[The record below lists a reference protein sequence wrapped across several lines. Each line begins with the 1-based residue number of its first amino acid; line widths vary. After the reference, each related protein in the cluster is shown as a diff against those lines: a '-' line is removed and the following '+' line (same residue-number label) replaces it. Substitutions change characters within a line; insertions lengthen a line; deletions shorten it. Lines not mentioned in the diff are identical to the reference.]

1 MTFAAGTRLGVYEIT
16 GLIGVGGMGEVYR
29 ATDTTLGREVAIK
42 TLPRELARDA
52 DRLARFERE
61 AKLLA
66 ALNHSHIAAVYGLH
80 EHEGTRFLAMELVD
94 GETLDKKSRGSLT
107 VEQALRLALQIAEAL
122 EAAHE
127 KGVVHRDLKPANVM
141 VTRDGQVKVL
151 DFGLAKAFVGD
162 PTATMPAH
170 SPALSLAMTQ
180 QGFVLGTAA
189 YMSPEQASGQST
201 DQRADIWAFG
211 VVLFELLAGSPLFGG
226 ESVPHILADVL
237 RSEPDWTRLPKD
249 LHPRL
254 RLLLERC
261 LEKNARNRYHS
272 IADVRV
278 DIEKVLSDPL
288 GLTVRPEERVA
299 VARQSLMTR
308 FAIGLALASIGALIA
323 TGAAWRLWPA
333 RDVQVARFSVDL
345 AGPLGDFGSVAI
357 SPDGR
362 RIVYASNG
370 QLYSQ
375 RLDQDE
381 PTTIPGSEQGSNPF
395 FSPDGESVAFFTRT
409 QLKTA
414 RFAGEVPRVLANIDL
429 AQGLVGAWDEQGRI
443 FFGQAGLYGLSW
455 VQARGGVPEPF
466 AALGDYKDMDYPDV
480 LPGGQW
486 VLFSADNAPADWSGS
501 DIVAQNT
508 STGERKVVL
517 KGGHFARYLPTGH
530 LVFARRGTLYA
541 VAFDTKRLEAIG
553 RVVPIVQQV
562 ATDETSGIAQYAVAS
577 SGTLVYAQ
585 GGATTA
591 LERRALLQANREGV
605 LSVLSTE
612 LRNYSLPRVSPDGLR
627 LAVEV
632 KQADSHAQIWIMD
645 VASGAATQLTFDG
658 DENRFPVWTR
668 DGREVLFT
676 SKRDGKFAIYRKAAD
691 GAGEAVHVLDGTD
704 ALVPTDV
711 LPGNLLLY
719 QDTGAGGLRDILTID
734 LEHPGA
740 ATPFLATAAD
750 EFGARASPNG
760 AWIAYTSCM
769 GSCNSGRVYV
779 RPYASNAGGQRAVS
793 EGPGIAPVWSR
804 KGDEIFFIGPP
815 PGHMMAVAVQTTP
828 TTITPGRPLD
838 LFDFGGKLQ
847 IEVGD
852 ILSTA
857 VYDIAP
863 NGDGFVGAQQ
873 PGSTLTGDAGAAARP
888 KLRVVLNWF
897 EELKK
902 LVPTH

>member
-1 MTFAAGTRLGVYEIT
+1 
-16 GLIGVGGMGEVYR
+16 
-29 ATDTTLGREVAIK
+29 
-42 TLPRELARDA
+42 
-52 DRLARFERE
+52 
-61 AKLLA
+61 
-66 ALNHSHIAAVYGLH
+66 
-80 EHEGTRFLAMELVD
+80 
-94 GETLDKKSRGSLT
+94 
-107 VEQALRLALQIAEAL
+107 
-122 EAAHE
+122 
-127 KGVVHRDLKPANVM
+127 
-141 VTRDGQVKVL
+141 
-151 DFGLAKAFVGD
+151 
-162 PTATMPAH
+162 
-170 SPALSLAMTQ
+170 MTQ

-237 RSEPDWTRLPKD
+237 RSEPDWSRLPKN

-288 GLTVRPEERVA
+288 GLSARPEARA
-299 VARQSLMTR
+299 VAGRSLASR
-308 FAIGLALASIGALIA
+308 VGFGVALASIGALIA
-323 TGAAWRLWPA
+323 AGAAWRLWPA
-333 RDVQVARFSVDL
+333 REMQVTRFSVDL
-345 AGPLGDFGSVAI
+345 AAPLGDFGSVAL

-362 RIVYASNG
+362 RIVYASNN

-375 RLDQDE
+375 RLDQNE
-381 PTTIPGSEQGSNPF
+381 PTIIPGSEEGSSPF

-414 RFAGEVPRVLANIDL
+414 RFAGEVPRVLANIDS
-429 AQGLVGAWDEQGRI
+429 APGLVGAWDEQGRI
-443 FFGQAGLYGLSW
+443 FFGQAGPYGLSW

-466 AALGDYKDMDYPDV
+466 ASLGDYKDMDYPNV

-486 VLFSADNAPADWSGS
+486 VLFTADITQADWSGS

-541 VAFDTKRLEAIG
+541 VAFDTRRLVPIG
-553 RVVPIVQQV
+553 RVVPVVQEV
-562 ATDETSGIAQYAVAS
+562 ETDETSGIAQYAVAS
-577 SGTLVYAQ
+577 SGTLIYAQ
-585 GGATTA
+585 GGTTTGMD
-591 LERRALLQANREGV
+591 RRALLRASREGV
-605 LSVLSTE
+605 LSALSTE
-612 LRNYSLPRVSPDGLR
+612 LRNYALPRVSPDGLR

-632 KQADSHAQIWIMD
+632 REAESHAQIWIMD
-645 VASGAATQLTFDG
+645 LATGTATQLTFDG

-711 LPGNLLLY
+711 LSGNVLLF
-719 QDTGAGGLRDILTID
+719 QDTGGGGLRDIFTLD
-734 LEHPGA
+734 LEHSA
-740 ATPFLATAAD
+740 APVPFLATAAD

-760 AWIAYTSCM
+760 AWIAYTSCT
-769 GSCNSGRVYV
+769 GSCESGRVYV
-779 RPYASNAGGQRAVS
+779 RPYSSNAGGQRAVS
-793 EGPGIAPVWSR
+793 EGAGIAPVWSR
-804 KGDEIFFIGPP
+804 NGDEIFFIGPL
-815 PGHMMAVAVQTTP
+815 PGHMMSVAVQTTP
-828 TTITPGRPLD
+828 TTITPGRPQE
-838 LFDFGGKLQ
+838 LFEFAGKLQ
-847 IEVGD
+847 LEVRD
-852 ILSTA
+852 VLATS

-863 NGDGFVGAQQ
+863 NGDGFVGSQQ
-873 PGSTLTGDAGAAARP
+873 PGSALTGDGGAQARP

-897 EELKK
+897 EELKR
-902 LVPTH
+902 LVPTQ

>member
-1 MTFAAGTRLGVYEIT
+1 MTFAAGTRLGVYEIS

-52 DRLARFERE
+52 DRLARFQRE
-61 AKLLA
+61 AQLLA

-94 GETLDKKSRGSLT
+94 GETLDKKSRSSLS

-127 KGVVHRDLKPANVM
+127 KGVVHRDLKPANIM

-162 PTATMPAH
+162 PTATIPAH

-189 YMSPEQASGQST
+189 YMSPEQASGQAT

-237 RSEPDWTRLPKD
+237 RSEPDWSRLPKD

-254 RLLLERC
+254 KLLLERC

-278 DIEKVLSDPL
+278 DIEKVLSDPS
-288 GLTVRPEERVA
+288 GLTARSEERA
-299 VARQSLMTR
+299 TVARRSLASR
-308 FAIGLALASIGALIA
+308 VGVGVALASIGALIA
-323 TGAAWRLWPA
+323 AGAAWRLWPA
-333 RDVQVARFSVDL
+333 RETQVTRFSVDL
-345 AGPLGDFGSVAI
+345 VGSSDAVGSMAL

-362 RIVYASNG
+362 RIVYVSNG
-370 QLYSQ
+370 QLFSQ

-381 PTTIPGSEQGSNPF
+381 ATAIPGTEQGGSPF
-395 FSPDGESVAFFTRT
+395 FSPDGESVAFFTSN
-409 QLKTA
+409 QLKAA
-414 RFAGEVPRVLANIDL
+414 RFAGEAPRVLANVDPPMGIT
-429 AQGLVGAWDEQGRI
+429 GAWDERGRI
-443 FFGQAGLYGLSW
+443 FFGQAGPYGLSW

-466 AALGDYKDMDYPDV
+466 AALGDYHDMDYPDV
-480 LPGGQW
+480 LPDGQW
-486 VLFSADNAPADWSGS
+486 VLFTADHAEGDWSAA
-501 DIVAQNT
+501 DIVVQEV

-517 KGGHFARYLPTGH
+517 KGGTFARYLPTGH

-541 VAFDTKRLEAIG
+541 VAFDARRLEATG
-553 RVVPIVQQV
+553 RVVPVVQDV
-562 ATDETSGIAQYAVAS
+562 ATSETSGYAGYAVAS
-577 SGTLVYAQ
+577 NGTLVYAQ
-585 GGATTA
+585 GGTT
-591 LERRALLQANREGV
+591 RGNDGRALVRVNREGATKP
-605 LSVLSTE
+605 LSME
-612 LRNYSLPRVSPDGLR
+612 LRDYMLPRVSPDGLR

-632 KQADSHAQIWIMD
+632 REGGSHVQLWIMD
-645 VASGAATQLTFDG
+645 LATGSATQLTFDG
-658 DENRFPVWTR
+658 DENRYPVWTL
-668 DGREVLFT
+668 DSREVLFT
-676 SKRDGKFAIYRKAAD
+676 SKRDGKFAIYRQAAD
-691 GAGEAVHVLDGTD
+691 GAGDAVHVLDGTE

-711 LPGNLLLY
+711 LLGNVLLY
-719 QDTGAGGLRDILTID
+719 QDKGEDGSRDILTFD

-760 AWIAYTSCM
+760 AWIAYVSRNGT
-769 GSCNSGRVYV
+769 GEPRVYV
-779 RPYASNAGGQRAVS
+779 RPYSSKAGGQRAVS
-793 EGPGIAPVWSR
+793 DGAGVAPVWSR
-804 KGDEIFFIGPP
+804 NGDEIFFLGPP
-815 PGHMMAVAVQTTP
+815 PGYLMSVPVQTTA
-828 TTITPGRPLD
+828 TTITPGRPRELFEYVAKQLD
-838 LFDFGGKLQ
+838 LRDPLA
-847 IEVGD
+847 
-852 ILSTA
+852 TA
-857 VYDIAP
+857 MYDVAP
-863 NGDGFVGAQQ
+863 QGDGYVGSQ
-873 PGSTLTGDAGAAARP
+873 PASTSADAAAPARP
-888 KLRVVLNWF
+888 RVRVVLNWF
-897 EELKK
+897 EELKR
-902 LVPTH
+902 LVPTN